1 MLTLAYKPTL
11 LSSYRHTWLQIKTL
25 RQMQSPESQ
34 RVESQRVESQRVE
47 SQQVFPP
54 YLQTYHSFNIQSHQ
68 YIKQS
73 VVLGAAFVGLIHCDS

>member
-34 RVESQRVESQRVE
+34 RVESQRVESQRV
-47 SQQVFPP
+47 FPP

-73 VVLGAAFVGLIHCDS
+73 AVLGAAFVGLIHCDS

>member
-34 RVESQRVESQRVE
+34 RVESQW
-47 SQQVFPP
+47 VFPP

-73 VVLGAAFVGLIHCDS
+73 AVLGAAYVGLIHCEGSS

>member
-25 RQMQSPESQ
+25 RQMQSP
-34 RVESQRVESQRVE
+34 ESQRVESQRVE

>member
-1 MLTLAYKPTL
+1 
-11 LSSYRHTWLQIKTL
+11 
-25 RQMQSPESQ
+25 MQSP
-34 RVESQRVESQRVE
+34 ESQRVESQRVE

-73 VVLGAAFVGLIHCDS
+73 AVLGAAFVGLIHRDS